1 MKLSINLF
9 HNEEQQ
15 NATQK
20 LEILLGFVCFS
31 VIIQLEIYK
40 VIEALQ
46 TE

>member
-20 LEILLGFVCFS
+20 LEILLGFDCFS
-31 VIIQLEIYK
+31 VIIQLKI
-40 VIEALQ
+40 
-46 TE
+46 